1 MIEKDTYTE
10 YALIKEKI
18 AQHSNL
24 LLEFLNGECEISP
37 EGLDY
42 YNYYRGEYVKVELR
56 NGFLFPIIVDYDTVS
71 VKKEFL
77 EKYQ

>member
-1 MIEKDTYTE
+1 VIEKDTYTE